1 VSDAQAIKTP
11 EELEAKLLRA
21 PFHRWLGLK
30 AVSVDED
37 GITLRATW
45 REEWV
50 VNPDRRYTHG
60 GILAALVDLAADWA
74 IGAKLGRGVPTIDM
88 RVDYHRVAMP
98 GDLVCRGTVVRMGGQ
113 FSVAE
118 ARILDGEDRLL
129 ASGRGVYLTAPPKA

>member
-1 VSDAQAIKTP
+1 MSDAQAIKTP

-74 IGAKLGRGVPTIDM
+74 IGSRLGRGVPTIDM

-98 GDLVCRGTVVRMGGQ
+98 GDLLCRGTVVRMGGQ